1 MRAQIIKWLG
11 GYATLDE
18 AIDSMRAKDGAERR
32 AVLTLAVRRLYST
45 VGAEDILR
53 RDTASGQWMYAGKP
67 IAKEETAMLIEQAK
81 AMLDSKL
88 WKVLQTDLK
97 YQANKRMYID
107 SQDVADL
114 VAGKLI
120 LLYIDII
127 HTRLKTLAGL

>member
-1 MRAQIIKWLG
+1 MRAQIVKWLG

-45 VGAEDILR
+45 IGAEDILR
-53 RDTASGQWMYAGKP
+53 RDAASGQWMYAGKP
-67 IAKEETAMLIEQAK
+67 IAKEETAVLIEQAK

-107 SQDVADL
+107 SQDMVDL

-127 HTRLKTLAGL
+127 HTRLKTLAGF

>member
-127 HTRLKTLAGL
+127 HTRLKTLAGF